1 MTDRVAQLD
10 GLPETVAAG
19 LADFI
24 DAARKT
30 LSADLVSAVLFG
42 SAADGRLAPTSDVN
56 VLLVLQAFSPE
67 KFSALRDTLLR
78 AEAAINLRVM
88 FLLET
93 ELPSAAEF
101 FAQKFADIRRRHR
114 TLFGR
119 DVLASLAIPRGAKI
133 FRLRQMLL
141 NVVLRTR
148 EAYVTRGRR
157 PEQVTRILA
166 EALGP
171 LRAASA
177 TLLELENALAT
188 DSDAAFETVAAS
200 FGPDG
205 VRAAARIRTAHG
217 GDRSEPPTE
226 QWLVETLALTTHIL
240 ERAGRLT

>member
-19 LADFI
+19 LADFL
-24 DAARKT
+24 DSARKT

-56 VLLVLQAFSPE
+56 LLLVLATFAPA
-67 KFSALRDTLLR
+67 KLAALRDALLK

-88 FLLET
+88 FLLEG

-114 TLFGR
+114 ILAGKN
-119 DVLASLAIPRGAKI
+119 VLAALAIPRSAEI

-141 NVVLRTR
+141 NLVLRTR
-148 EAYVTRGRR
+148 EAFVARGRR
-157 PEQVTRILA
+157 PEQVTRILV

-177 TLLELENALAT
+177 TLLELEGAPAA
-188 DSDAAFETVAAS
+188 DSAAAFEQVAAA

-205 VRAAARIRTAHG
+205 GRAAARIMAAHA
-217 GDRSEPPTE
+217 GDLSEPPTE
-226 QWLVETLALTTHIL
+226 QTLVDTLALAAHVL
-240 ERAGRLT
+240 ARADRLT